1 MKAVFFDVDFTLIYP
16 GPTFRGEGYER
27 FCAGYGISVD
37 PSGFDRAVASA
48 APILDEREDP
58 VYDAGIFVQYTRHII
73 EQMGGTGGRLDDC
86 AREIYVEWAAC
97 HHFHLYEEVPQVLR
111 ALAQA
116 GVRVGLIS
124 NSHRS
129 LASFESHF
137 ELQGLIAAAV
147 SSSEHGY
154 MKPHPSIFRA
164 ALALLDVAAG
174 DALMVGDNVRQDIE
188 GALGVGMRA
197 ALLHRGA
204 SPPGNHQAL
213 ADAGVAVIGSLMDV
227 VALCTRAPVRPA
239 GPSSCPPGAP

>member
-154 MKPHPSIFRA
+154 MKPHVSIFRA
-164 ALALLDVAAG
+164 ALDQVGVDAA

-197 ALLHRGA
+197 ALLHRGDTPHRQWEHLA
-204 SPPGNHQAL
+204 AVGVPVLRSMRDVAQLVGSRVPAL
-213 ADAGVAVIGSLMDV
+213 SREGI
-227 VALCTRAPVRPA
+227 R
-239 GPSSCPPGAP
+239 